1 MNRAG
6 ITFTFLIFG
15 WLIVAV
21 SSVPALG
28 QSDGETSVPE
38 PTRLHSVALADGSK
52 LVWSELVGEIGSS
65 DAHATVSVVEV
76 ESAKGEQVRGMKIML
91 ENSASTDQIYLTDSL
106 LSNFQEELGFLD
118 FSRQFDDECQ
128 AKHLCMHGIAR
139 CRPSQTERQ
148 AYCPGRYATPN
159 SEEGL
164 SLSTPRHS
172 FKFPSVGTEQ
182 LSALTSDAKLA
193 LE

>member
-1 MNRAG
+1 MNQAVM
-6 ITFTFLIFG
+6 TSMYLLLG
-15 WLIVAV
+15 WLVVAI
-21 SSVPALG
+21 SSVPARG
-28 QSDGETSVPE
+28 QSDGEASVPE
-38 PTRLHSVALADGSK
+38 PTHLHSVTLEDGSK
-52 LVWSELVGEIGSS
+52 LVWSELVGEIESS
-65 DAHATVSVVEV
+65 DARATVSVIEV
-76 ESAKGEQVRGMKIML
+76 ESPQGEQVRGMKIML
-91 ENSASTDQIYLTDSL
+91 ENSASTDQIYLTESL
-106 LSNFQEELGFLD
+106 LSNFQEELGFLE

-128 AKHLCMHGIAR
+128 AKYLCMHGIAR

-172 FKFPSVGTEQ
+172 FKFPTVGTEQ
-182 LSALTSDAKLA
+182 LSALIGEAIEA